1 MYKSPRLCAKSELTL
16 MFESGYNIDFIRAAA
31 RYRSNPAGANAGSN
45 LGRLG
50 YGAINLT
57 REVLPGWLSDAGTG
71 VLERRQPRT
80 EDARAGRPGRRGAG
94 QAPAP
99 LLENQTVTPHQAM
112 LRTLLLCASFDS
124 AGGCG
129 RMRA

>member
-1 MYKSPRLCAKSELTL
+1 MYKYPRLRAKSELTL
-16 MFESGYNIDFIRAAA
+16 MVESGYNTDFIRAAA
-31 RYRSNPAGANAGSN
+31 WHRSNHAGADAGSN

-50 YGAINLT
+50 HGATNLT
-57 REVLPGWLSDAGTG
+57 REVLPGWLSYAGAG

-99 LLENQTVTPHQAM
+99 LLENQTVTPYQAM
-112 LRTLLLCASFDS
+112 LRTLLLRA
-124 AGGCG
+124 AG
-129 RMRA
+129 